1 MNTGLMAPL
10 PGLLKLRAKY
20 KLRFFLDES
29 ISIGTIGKTGH
40 GLTEYFNIP
49 PSELDMISG
58 SLEYA
63 IGSIGGFCVG
73 SHFIVEHQ
81 RLSGLGT
88 NQLQFGL
95 VFIVPNFLFAAVFTF
110 FFIFL
115 GKQRTQ

>member
-10 PGLLKLRAKY
+10 PGLLELRAKY

-58 SLEYA
+58 TLEYA

-88 NQLQFGL
+88 HQLKL
-95 VFIVPNFLFAAVFTF
+95 IYLLMVLIFIAVFSLC
-110 FFIFL
+110 INSYI
-115 GKQRTQ
+115 K

>member
-10 PGLLKLRAKY
+10 PELLKLRAKY

-88 NQLQFGL
+88 IL
-95 VFIVPNFLFAAVFTF
+95 I
-110 FFIFL
+110 
-115 GKQRTQ
+115 